1 MLVGLLHVH
10 LDEGARQLLF
20 FPRRRG
26 LAGAQSDN
34 HVLPADRLAGVQ
46 RDVLDDA
53 VARVED
59 AKHGRALRHRRN
71 PALSVGRRGDLPRR
85 RQRSIGLR
93 LAFAARGKRKRDQQ
107 RGRKLPH
114 AYSGIQGS

>member
-10 LDEGARQLLF
+10 LYEGAGQLLF

-26 LAGAQSDN
+26 LAGAQSDD
-34 HVLPADRLAGVQ
+34 HVLPADRLARVQ
-46 RDVLDDA
+46 SDVLDDS
-53 VARVED
+53 VTLVED

-71 PALSVGRRGDLPRR
+71 PALSVGGRGDLPRR
-85 RQRSIGLR
+85 RQWSVGIR
-93 LAFAARGKRKRDQQ
+93 LAFAARGKRKHDQQ